1 MNKLKKIAMLSAV
14 IPMLVAC
21 SANTGS
27 NHKTTKASDTQKTE
41 KVQTGPKSNKPKDLA
56 EHYDAAV
63 PSYSIP
69 EGAKTGDIIKVK
81 VTTADGKTQE
91 VEAQVGSIYNDA
103 DGNLHYTDK
112 AGAEQVIK
120 K

>member
-1 MNKLKKIAMLSAV
+1 MNKLKKIALLSAV

-27 NHKTTKASDTQKTE
+27 NHKSTKASDTQKTE
-41 KVQTGPKSNKPKDLA
+41 KVQTGPKSNKPEDLA

-63 PSYSIP
+63 PSYSVP
-69 EGAKTGDIIKVK
+69 EDAKTGDIVKVT

-103 DGNLHYTDK
+103 DGNLHYTD
-112 AGAEQVIK
+112 ANGTEQVIK

>member
-1 MNKLKKIAMLSAV
+1 MSKLKKIAMLSTV

-27 NHKTTKASDTQKTE
+27 NHKTTKASDAQKTE

>member
-1 MNKLKKIAMLSAV
+1 MNKLKKIAMFSAV

-27 NHKTTKASDTQKTE
+27 NHKTTKTSDTHKTE

-56 EHYDAAV
+56 KHYDAAV
-63 PSYSIP
+63 PDYSIP
-69 EGAKTGDIIKVK
+69 ADEKTVEFLNLNVPK
-81 VTTADGKTQE
+81 TDGKTQE

-103 DGNLHYTDK
+103 DGSLHYTDK
-112 AGAEQVIK
+112 NGAEQIIK